1 MGGGGPS
8 PDLSGEP
15 QCMLCRE
22 KPNKA
27 GDSSDRIYIVTG
39 PPWVLRRNGFW
50 KEEGKQ
56 GDPLGMTPVTKG
68 RDDGG

>member
-1 MGGGGPS
+1 MGGGGTS
-8 PDLSGEP
+8 PALGGEL
-15 QCMLCRE
+15 QCLLCRE

-56 GDPLGMTPVTKG
+56 GEPLGMTPVTKG